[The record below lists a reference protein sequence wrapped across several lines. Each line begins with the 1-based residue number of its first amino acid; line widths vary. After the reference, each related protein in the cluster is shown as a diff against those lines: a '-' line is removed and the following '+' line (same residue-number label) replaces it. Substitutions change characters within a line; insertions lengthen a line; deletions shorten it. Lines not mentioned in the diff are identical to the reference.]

1 MPYDESNLVTFWGKK
16 ISINVKNRITN
27 DHDYKFLGVLITVI
41 IESTLKSYLGAGLEH
56 FSEPQ
61 KPPKARQGV
70 PDEIE

>member
-1 MPYDESNLVTFWGKK
+1 MLWDKSNLVTFWGKK
-16 ISINVKNRITN
+16 ISINVKNRFSN
-27 DHDYKFLGVLITVI
+27 DHDYKFFGVLITVI
-41 IESTLKSYLGAGLEH
+41 IERTLKSYLGAGLEH